1 MSVSDTP
8 SAGTLSKHVDEEDKN
23 TVVICDGTPGNP
35 NQTII
40 NESSLC
46 SLVFFQKP
54 QQKPKP
60 QPENR
65 NG

>member
-1 MSVSDTP
+1 MRHPPTDAEGKGVSVSDTP

-40 NESSLC
+40 NESGL
-46 SLVFFQKP
+46 
-54 QQKPKP
+54 
-60 QPENR
+60 
-65 NG
+65 